1 MYKFITMQNLKYI
14 SGRVCR
20 KNSDMLKN
28 VKFILF
34 YILFLSS
41 GLIAQTTINFPNT
54 GSSQVWIVPPCV
66 SSANFT
72 VGGGAG
78 GGPCGGAGALFTG
91 NIPLNQGDVVTI
103 ELGGVPT
110 GPAGGYSAYGS
121 GGNGYLSTNGAASD
135 ASFGGGGATAIY
147 INGVLYMVIGGGGG
161 MGGGSATTNC
171 GGSGGC
177 VTGLSGTNSFGS
189 GGSPGT
195 QTGPGAGGT
204 PWAGTP
210 PGGSPGVGT
219 NGGNGGFWQTASGGG
234 GGGGYYGGGGGG
246 NDGCCTGANGGGA
259 GGGGSS
265 LIPAGFNCVPGG
277 NTGPGSTS
285 ITYTGGISASN
296 TGPYCAG
303 ATIQLNAGTALTY
316 SWTGPN
322 GFTSTLQN
330 PTIPISTI
338 SMSGVYSLVSTGTGC
353 SAAAT
358 TTVVVL
364 PPLVPSAGIDDTVCF
379 GSPINLTG
387 TLTVPTNSKLWTY
400 LTNGISPTPT
410 VQFSPATN
418 SLNPTVTV
426 NQPGLYSFI
435 FTESSTLCGLARDTV
450 HIFVKQMNITTTTTN
465 TSCQGELDGTILVGG
480 QAATEYSFNNGVTWG
495 NDPLGT
501 GFGAGTYT
509 VCVRDANLCQAC
521 TTVTIV
527 DPVAV
532 VLSVSNDTLIC
543 QNGSASLSASATGGT
558 SFTYNWELF
567 PTTASTQIG
576 SPLANTYYVVQAY
589 NNIGCP
595 SNVDS
600 ILVSVRN
607 PITGT
612 ISPDITICPGYPTVL
627 TADALGGIG
636 TPFLF
641 TWSSGQ
647 TGNGANN
654 SITANPPQTLTYTV
668 TVTDVCESTPLVMS
682 TVVTLAPLP
691 IPQISVDLDNKC
703 EPAIFT
709 LENETDPTMSDY
721 LFWQISD
728 GQIFVNQGVINTA
741 EIWTGVYDV
750 QLVVT
755 SPFGC
760 IDSTTFYNYLT
771 VHPKPIADFRHS
783 PNPATMFNTEVQLTN
798 YSINGDSY
806 QWFIESGVPSYSELK
821 HLKTMF
827 PDGETGEYLVTLIT
841 TSQFGCLD
849 TFTQIVIVLPEVIIY
864 APNAFTPDGDE
875 HNQSWGINMEG
886 VDVYDFELLIFNR
899 WGETIW
905 ESNDITARW
914 DGTYGGKIVQQGTYT
929 WVIRAKD
936 LINDGK
942 YEFNGFINI
951 LK

>member
-1 MYKFITMQNLKYI
+1 MQNLKYI
-14 SGRVCR
+14 SIRICK

-28 VKFILF
+28 VKFIIF
-34 YILFLSS
+34 IFSGILL
-41 GLIAQTTINFPNT
+41 TTINTFSQNSQTFNST
-54 GSSQVWIVPPCV
+54 GGVQSWTVPACV
-66 SSANFT
+66 SSLT
-72 VGGGAG
+72 VTVAGAEGGGNLGGNGAVITSTIPVQPGQVITMLVGGSGSSNGAAGFNGGGIGYVSNNGNTAYNSSGGGGATILNVNGTPYVIAGGGGGAG
-78 GGPCGGAGALFTG
+78 GGS
-91 NIPLNQGDVVTI
+91 NNV
-103 ELGGVPT
+103 
-110 GPAGGYSAYGS
+110 AGGG
-121 GGNGYLSTNGAASD
+121 
-135 ASFGGGGATAIY
+135 
-147 INGVLYMVIGGGGG
+147 
-161 MGGGSATTNC
+161 
-171 GGSGGC
+171 GGC
-177 VTGLSGTNSFGS
+177 VTGVAGSNTFGAGGTGGTQVS
-189 GGSPGT
+189 GGS
-195 QTGPGAGGT
+195 GGT
-204 PWAGTP
+204 PWASTP
-210 PGGSPGVGT
+210 PGGQVGSLGQ
-219 NGGNGGFWQTASGGG
+219 GGNGGFWQTASGGG

-246 NDGCCTGANGGGA
+246 NDGCCTGANGGGG

-265 LIPAGFNCVPGG
+265 LVPAGAGCVQASNNGSGYVTIAYG
-277 NTGPGSTS
+277 NG
-285 ITYTGGISASN
+285 ITATN

-303 ATIQLNAGTALTY
+303 ATIQLNGTVGATY

-322 GFTSTLQN
+322 GFTSSVQN
-330 PTIPISTI
+330 PTIPNSTFANA
-338 SMSGVYSLVSTGTGC
+338 GVYSLAVSGIGC
-353 SAAAT
+353 SSAAT

-379 GSPINLTG
+379 GSPISLLG

-410 VQFSPATN
+410 VQFSPSTN

-450 HIFVKQMNITTTTTN
+450 QIFVKQMNITTATTN
-465 TSCQGELDGTILVGG
+465 TSCQGELDGTILLGG
-480 QAATEYSFNNGVTWG
+480 QAATQYSFDNGVTWG

-532 VLSVSNDTLIC
+532 VLSVSNDTLVC

-558 SFTYNWELF
+558 SFVYNWELF

-576 SPLANTYYVVQAY
+576 SPLVNTYYVVQAF

-612 ISPDITICPGYPTVL
+612 ISPDITICPGYPTIL
-627 TADALGGIG
+627 TADAVGGIG
-636 TPFLF
+636 SPFLF

-654 SITANPPQTLTYTV
+654 SITANPPYTLTYTV

-682 TVVTLAPLP
+682 TIVTLAPLP

-728 GQIFVNQGVINTA
+728 GQMFVNQSVINTA

-771 VHPKPIADFRHS
+771 VHPKPVADFRHS

-806 QWFIESGVPSYSELK
+806 QWFMESGVPSYSELK

-827 PDGETGEYLVTLIT
+827 PDGQTGEYLVTLIT
-841 TSQFGCLD
+841 TSQFGCID

-905 ESNDITARW
+905 ESHDITARW